1 MTSGES
7 TSVNLS
13 VNIDDAATVGDND
26 IIVRG
31 TSEDNP
37 SANDTGTVKVTVNK
51 QFKVDVV
58 VSSKSGDPGS
68 TIVYPV
74 RVQNEGTGVDTF
86 PVTVD
91 DYPEG
96 WSVDPVSF
104 QVEDIEAGGE
114 QSLISSVSIRSGRI
128 TKLSINLTASSD
140 EARKE
145 NPPKYVNTTV
155 SIITIVNQ
163 EYWIELDL
171 DNPGD
176 INDAQQ

>member
-1 MTSGES
+1 MT
-7 TSVNLS
+7 
-13 VNIDDAATVGDND
+13 VNIDDDATVGDND

-86 PVTVD
+86 SVTVD

-114 QSLISSVSIRSGRI
+114 
-128 TKLSINLTASSD
+128 ASC
-140 EARKE
+140 
-145 NPPKYVNTTV
+145 
-155 SIITIVNQ
+155 
-163 EYWIELDL
+163 
-171 DNPGD
+171 
-176 INDAQQ
+176 